1 MCCEQH
7 SIRDL
12 VAEPLTLTAVEK
24 IALMKQRVTRERRL
38 RADSLRMERLRQ
50 QYAQAD
56 YLRRVREAQEAE
68 ALWMRQTLEADPWI
82 RQITQ
87 ALLVKRIEEIVA
99 EANAPAT
106 PTDMVIEQPSAPSVV
121 RQAEQVAREVVLA

>member
-12 VAEPLTLTAVEK
+12 VAERVPLTAAEKVALLAERARVER
-24 IALMKQRVTRERRL
+24 LL
-38 RADSLRMERLRQ
+38 RAERARMERLRQ
-50 QYAQAD
+50 QYAQAE
-56 YLRRVREAQEAE
+56 YLRRVREAQQAE

-87 ALLVKRIEEIVA
+87 ALALKRVEEIVA

-106 PTDMVIEQPSAPSVV
+106 PTDMVIEQPSVV

>member
-1 MCCEQH
+1 LCCEQH

-24 IALMKQRVTRERRL
+24 IALMRQRVTRERRL

-50 QYAQAD
+50 QYAQAE
-56 YLRRVREAQEAE
+56 YLRRVREADERE

-87 ALLVKRIEEIVA
+87 ALVLKRVAEISEMVA
-99 EANAPAT
+99 EANAPA
-106 PTDMVIEQPSAPSVV
+106 PTTLQIEQPSVV
-121 RQAEQVAREVVLA
+121 QQAEKVAREVVLA